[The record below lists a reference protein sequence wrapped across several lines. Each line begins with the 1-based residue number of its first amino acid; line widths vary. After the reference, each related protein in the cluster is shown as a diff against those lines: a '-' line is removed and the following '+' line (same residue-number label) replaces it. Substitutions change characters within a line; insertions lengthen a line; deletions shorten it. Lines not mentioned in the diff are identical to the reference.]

1 MGRVRHQPR
10 QIYTSVRT
18 LEGPVRAPQ
27 STARRIVA
35 GLLTSLA
42 LGILIVVVLSL
53 L

>member
-10 QIYTSVRT
+10 QIYTSVRSFD
-18 LEGPVRAPQ
+18 GPARASP
-27 STARRIVA
+27 STARRIVV

-42 LGILIVVVLSL
+42 LGILVVVVLSL